1 MPESASSRRWP
12 PDHGH
17 RGISETGAGQWHDV
31 ERTFVHRRRNNLWG
45 GRRRHYWRDNVCDPQ
60 IFARDARFSDSR
72 RGVYFDRVT
81 EDAGNVQGLLFL
93 QAAPQ

>member
-1 MPESASSRRWP
+1 MLTKKHAPLMMWNAHLYIV
-12 PDHGH
+12 D
-17 RGISETGAGQWHDV
+17 GITYVGDVDATTGGIMYVIHK
-31 ERTFVHRRRNNLWG
+31 F
-45 GRRRHYWRDNVCDPQ
+45 
-60 IFARDARFSDSR
+60 FARDARFSDSR

>member
-1 MPESASSRRWP
+1 MVTVEYLKPEQVNGMMWNAHLYIV
-12 PDHGH
+12 D
-17 RGISETGAGQWHDV
+17 GITY
-31 ERTFVHRRRNNLWG
+31 G